1 MANFLS
7 LQMTPPVYPVS
18 GPTGDGRS
26 LQNARGEFNFGTQSV
41 GALAAG
47 DTIVMMRVH
56 RNFRVVSGFVKF
68 DALGAGVTVQ
78 VGDSGNNARYFA
90 ASSAASAGSS
100 PASVFAFRSFC
111 SICSSE
117 STSAM
122 REAGE
127 GSDFDILAVPSR
139 KDMIRGAAG
148 EM

>member
-90 ASSAASAGSS
+90 ASAAASAGTVTTLAETGRDYVT
-100 PASVFAFRSFC
+100 PAFTNIIVT
-111 SICSSE
+111 I
-117 STSAM
+117 
-122 REAGE
+122 AGGTTNATGRLVVE
-127 GSDFDILAVPSR
+127 LHGVIENPA
-139 KDMIRGAAG
+139 
-148 EM
+148 